1 MKAQLE
7 SFVVGV
13 FVVLIVLPSV
23 HAQTAASAPTANI
36 ATQANAARSDQAPDD
51 ATKKITE
58 LVHAGKYAEAQKLTD
73 GLLVAYPDD
82 QRLVKAK
89 VMLDKLLAAA
99 GSVKLGTN
107 SNQPSNISVSAQPPA
122 HANAEQLTGMDK
134 VDYNAL
140 IELAREAQQ
149 NTDLEQQ
156 KVSLK
161 RFMAESST
169 FLQKNPEQM
178 LLWEIRAASAL
189 SLDDMY
195 AGYEAGQKLLAAG
208 AADSDSPN
216 LEHLISQLKLK
227 GWLDRDRM
235 EEAKKNTADSLVN
248 SLGMKFTRV
257 PGTAVVF
264 SIWNT
269 RVQDFQAFVNDT
281 HYDATRDMNS
291 GISGH
296 QGATFLASYVQAH
309 YEHLGNS
316 WQNPGWSQGP
326 GDAVTGVSWE
336 DAKAF
341 CQWLTEKE
349 RYIGK
354 IRSDQSYRLP
364 TDVEWM
370 MAVGL
375 DAEKDDTRKGKSG
388 RDKKLISPLGNDVPN
403 VYGIYGLGG
412 SFFQFSEDWY
422 DDKRVN
428 KTARGGSWFHSDSPF
443 RRASYRE
450 PVGPH
455 LRFNDFS
462 FRVVLASDTA
472 NQQGRQS
479 Q

>member
-1 MKAQLE
+1 MKTKLE
-7 SFVVGV
+7 SFVLGM
-13 FVVLIVLPSV
+13 FAVLIISPPG
-23 HAQTAASAPTANI
+23 HAQTAAGASTANNV
-36 ATQANAARSDQAPDD
+36 TQANASPSAQAPDD
-51 ATKKITE
+51 ATKKITD
-58 LVHAGKYAEAQKLTD
+58 LVHAGRYAEAQQLTT

-82 QRLVKAK
+82 QRLIKAK
-89 VMLDKLLAAA
+89 AMLDKLLAAA
-99 GSVKLGTN
+99 SSANPGSS
-107 SNQPSNISVSAQPPA
+107 SNQPSNNSVSAQPLA
-122 HANAEQLTGMDK
+122 HSNAEQLTGMDK

-149 NTDLEQQ
+149 NSDLDQQ
-156 KVSLK
+156 KASLK
-161 RFMAESST
+161 RFMDESSA
-169 FLQKNPEQM
+169 FLQKYPDQM
-178 LLWEIRAASAL
+178 LLWQIRAASAL

-195 AGYEAGQKLLAAG
+195 AGSEAGEKLLAAG

-216 LEHLISQLKLK
+216 VEHLISQLKLK
-227 GWLDRDRM
+227 GWLDRERM
-235 EEAKKNTADSLVN
+235 EVAKKNTAESLAN
-248 SLGMKFTRV
+248 SLGMKFARV
-257 PGTAVVF
+257 PGTEVVF

-281 HYDATRDMNS
+281 HYDATRDMSS
-291 GISGH
+291 GVSGH
-296 QGATFLASYVQAH
+296 QGATFLASYVAAH
-309 YEHLGNS
+309 YERLGNS

-349 RYIGK
+349 RHIGK

-364 TDVEWM
+364 TNAEWS

-375 DAEKDDTRKGKSG
+375 EAEKDDTRKAKSG
-388 RDKKLISPLGNDVPN
+388 RDKKIISPLGNDAPN

-412 SFFQFSEDWY
+412 SFFQFCEDWY
-422 DDKRVN
+422 DDKMVN

-462 FRVVLASDTA
+462 FRVVLASATQ
-472 NQQGRQS
+472 NQQGSPPQ
-479 Q
+479 